1 MRDQPVEAVPRID
14 DQQDHTIRHGPQL
27 DDRRIPLGV
36 LPTDDLSWVAL
47 NPKSVGGGADNVGVE
62 ETVRYTYRL
71 RPGALARRALLD
83 EWHRCRFLW
92 NEAVH
97 QQRSG
102 RKPTFAKLSRLLT
115 EARAATAWLRA
126 GSQVAQQQTLRTY
139 AAALNDSY
147 RVKGRGRPRFKAR
160 KKAMPSLEYTTR
172 GFSIRDGRLRL
183 PGGVAIPVV
192 WSREL
197 PSAPTSV
204 RVYQD
209 SLEHWYASFVVRRD
223 HAPAAEADGAI
234 GIDWGVS
241 TTATTTDPAHDLPYH
256 GHRRR
261 CAAELAR
268 AQRRMARRRRPRGQ
282 APSQG
287 YRRARRQAAKLAKK
301 AARQNTHTA
310 RMWARRI
317 VADHQVIAVEDF
329 RPRFLAR
336 SSMARK
342 AADAAIGTAKRELLE
357 QAQRAGRKVVLVPP
371 AYTTMTC
378 ASCSARAKQRLA
390 LADRV
395 FRCAYCGHT
404 AERDRNAARVILAAV
419 DPDRVGADDVRHCSP
434 PSGGCVGA
442 VRAGNPPA

>member
-1 MRDQPVEAVPRID
+1 MPYGGPKVTSGHVIPPGLRIAAPR
-14 DQQDHTIRHGPQL
+14 R
-27 DDRRIPLGV
+27 PLGGRP
-36 LPTDDLSWVAL
+36 LADDLLGRLSIRKVSGVDGIV
-47 NPKSVGGGADNVGVE
+47 PGVE
-62 ETVRYTYRL
+62 EIVRYTYRL
-71 RPGALARRALLD
+71 RPGAQAERALLD

-102 RKPTFAKLSRLLT
+102 RKPTFGKLSKLLT
-115 EARAATAWLRA
+115 QARAATAWLRA

-147 RVKGRGRPRFKAR
+147 RIKGRGKPSFKAR
-160 KKAMPSLEYTTR
+160 KKTRPTLEYTSR
-172 GFSIRDGRLRL
+172 GFAIRDSRLRL
-183 PGGVAIPVV
+183 PGGVSIPVV

-209 SLEHWYASFVVRRD
+209 SLGHWYASFVVRRERD
-223 HAPAAEADGAI
+223 PALDAGGAI

-241 TTATTTDPAHDLPYH
+241 TTATATDPAYDLPYH
-256 GHRRR
+256 GYRRR

-268 AQRRMARRRRPRGQ
+268 AQRKMSRRRRPRGQ
-282 APSQG
+282 TSSMG
-287 YRRARRQAAKLAKK
+287 YQRARRRAAKLQKK

-310 RMWARRI
+310 RLWARRV
-317 VADHQVIAVEDF
+317 VADHETIAVEDF

-336 SSMARK
+336 SRMARK
-342 AADAAIGTAKRELLE
+342 AADAAIGAAKRELIE
-357 QAQRAGRKVVLVPP
+357 RGMRAGRRVVLVPP

-378 ASCSARAKQRLA
+378 ASCSARAKQRLT
-390 LADRV
+390 LADRI
-395 FRCAYCGHT
+395 FRCEHCGHT

-419 DPDRVGADDVRHCSP
+419 EPDRAGADDVRHCSP
-434 PSGGCVGA
+434 PSGDA
-442 VRAGNPPA
+442 VVRSEPEIPQF